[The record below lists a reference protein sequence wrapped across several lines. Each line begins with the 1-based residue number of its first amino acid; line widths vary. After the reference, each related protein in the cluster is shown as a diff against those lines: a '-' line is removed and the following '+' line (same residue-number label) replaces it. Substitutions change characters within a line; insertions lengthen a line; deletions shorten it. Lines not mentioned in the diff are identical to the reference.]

1 VSAAQRAARSVG
13 QRVYQLVRKLEL
25 TWVEKLVLKMAAA
38 MVAMLGTHWAE

>member
-1 VSAAQRAARSVG
+1 
-13 QRVYQLVRKLEL
+13 LEL